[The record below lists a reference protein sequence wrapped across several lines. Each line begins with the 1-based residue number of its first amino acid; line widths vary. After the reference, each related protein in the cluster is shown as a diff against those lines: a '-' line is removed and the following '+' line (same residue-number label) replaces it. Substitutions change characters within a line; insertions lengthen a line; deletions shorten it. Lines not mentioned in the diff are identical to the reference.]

1 MKETSLE
8 YEGNDLV
15 KVLDRVFIC
24 LRSFSQDYLDEYQG
38 TKLLKEMS
46 GIIQSKSPDKPI
58 PSIHNYMGKDKHE
71 LYMDFNEK
79 LIEDRMFQYM
89 KTMTG
94 SEVKWGFVKNVMDIR
109 FTRNIKEYVSDVVIR
124 EW

>member
-8 YEGNDLV
+8 YEGYDLE

-24 LRSFSQDYLDEYQG
+24 LRSFSQDYLDEYQER
-38 TKLLKEMS
+38 KLMNEFS
-46 GIIQSKSPDKPI
+46 VVIQSRCDKPI
-58 PSIHNYMGKDKHE
+58 PSIHNYMGKEKHE